1 MNADDVA
8 ALLTL
13 VLTLLPG
20 THPVVGRDIARQA
33 LERAGCKESVVVIQ
47 PGTVPRTFE
56 VRARCIKLPELERP
70 AP

>member
-1 MNADDVA
+1 MNADDMA

-33 LERAGCKESVVVIQ
+33 LERAGCKVSLVMIQ

-56 VRARCIKLPELERP
+56 VRARCLKLPELEP
-70 AP
+70 VPP